1 MAVQY
6 IQLVHKQ
13 KEYSY
18 LNDSY
23 LAKRNSI
30 LGFTYSGSTK
40 ALSKVLECRRPDE
53 VVVPPPPEEFRF
65 TWEECPRPP
74 KRTAS
79 TSLRFH
85 FAPSISSPI
94 LRLTILMGSLN
105 GYPACFPE

>member
-1 MAVQY
+1 MLLVRNSYMVVQY

-18 LNDSY
+18 LNDGY

-30 LGFTYSGSTK
+30 LGFTYSGSIK
-40 ALSKVLECRRPDE
+40 ALSKVLEHRCPDE
-53 VVVPPPPEEFRF
+53 VVVTPPPKEFRF
-65 TWEECPRPP
+65 TWEQYPRPP

-85 FAPSISSPI
+85 FAPNISSPI
-94 LRLTILMGSLN
+94 LRLTIFM
-105 GYPACFPE
+105 GYP